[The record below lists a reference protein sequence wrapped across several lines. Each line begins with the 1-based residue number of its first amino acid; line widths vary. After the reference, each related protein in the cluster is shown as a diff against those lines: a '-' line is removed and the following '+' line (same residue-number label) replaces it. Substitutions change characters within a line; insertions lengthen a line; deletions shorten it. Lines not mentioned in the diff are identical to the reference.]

1 MYAQFF
7 GAYLLNHEAVT
18 SEQLIDAIRELSD
31 TRLKLGTLAMHEGL
45 MTAGEVDEVCFIQTR
60 EDKRFGEIAI
70 ERGYLS
76 QDQVDALL
84 QSQTPDYLLL
94 GQNLVDNEA
103 LTNTELERLMID
115 YQNDTEIFD
124 MGVENVEGTSELIE
138 KFFTMANQSASETTV
153 QYLTLLFNDLIRFL
167 GSDFTPLS
175 PVKIDEIPV
184 NYCVTQSVTG
194 PVNIISRVEMTEDVA
209 LSFASRYAKMEFPEF
224 DEYVSASL
232 EDFLNLHNG
241 LFSVNMSN
249 NESIELS
256 LDPPYAE
263 EANSVLS
270 VPENTYVIPVIFP
283 FGTIQMILTFA

>member
-7 GAYLLNHEAVT
+7 GAYLLNHDAVS
-18 SEQLIDAIRELSD
+18 SEQLIDAIRKLSD

-70 ERGYLS
+70 ERGLLTPE
-76 QDQVDALL
+76 QAEALL

-94 GQNLVDNEA
+94 GQNLVDNGA
-103 LTNTELERLMID
+103 LTNSDLERLIND

-124 MGVENVEGTSELIE
+124 MGVENVEGTAELIQ
-138 KFFTMANQSASETTV
+138 KFFTLVDQEISPHTV
-153 QYLTLLFNDLIRFL
+153 AYLRLLFNDLIRFL

-175 PVKIDEIPV
+175 PVKVDEVPISF
-184 NYCVTQSVTG
+184 CITQEVTG
-194 PVNIISRVEMTEDVA
+194 PMHIISRLEMSEEVA

-249 NESIELS
+249 NESMELS
-256 LDPPYAE
+256 LEPPYAE
-263 EANSVLS
+263 EEDIALP
-270 VPENTYVIPVIFP
+270 VPKNTFVVPVIFP
-283 FGTIQMILTFA
+283 FGTIQFILTFE